1 MQSDVGISG
10 DYDVVLVVV
19 LIVALVMVVFVLVGD
34 GDVGVS
40 GGTDRSVTSTVM
52 MWCKWG

>member
-1 MQSDVGISG
+1 ML
-10 DYDVVLVVV
+10 VLVMVMIVVV
-19 LIVALVMVVFVLVGD
+19 LIVALVMVIFELV

-40 GGTDRSVTSTVM
+40 GVTDRSVTSTVM